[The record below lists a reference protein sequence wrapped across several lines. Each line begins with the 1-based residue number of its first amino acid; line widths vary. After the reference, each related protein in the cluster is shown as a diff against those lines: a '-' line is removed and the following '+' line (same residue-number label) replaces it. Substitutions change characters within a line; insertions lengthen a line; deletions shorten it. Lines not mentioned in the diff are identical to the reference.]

1 MNIRTIAQL
10 AVALAAIAAVSPAVA
25 QNYDTRIY
33 NISVGAEPLEQDI
46 PSFPSGLRVGQE
58 GWVSVN
64 YVITADGQATD
75 PVILDSVGGGGFEKS
90 AREAVLDWRFEP
102 PGEELA
108 NNTTNIRFEIHDGR
122 DKATPNFMRRYRS
135 ILQHLH
141 YEENEDARKSVT
153 STLERGG
160 WNLYESTMLWLMVGR
175 VEGAD
180 GNSAGKLEHY
190 RRALG
195 VSNRNSLD
203 DDELRDLLAKMFTL
217 EMELAQYAAARRTLD
232 QLMLQPGAGE
242 AVAGLREQMSK
253 LDEKLTGDSPIAA
266 EAMLFNPSHT
276 DDGEPIWAYSPVRQS
291 FSFAR
296 LNGNVERFEVR
307 CERNRLEGP
316 VNAGKSWSLPEEA
329 EKCRVIVFGDDGAS
343 FQFVEHNETESAD
356 ATAEVAV
363 ARSDVLD

>member
-1 MNIRTIAQL
+1 MNLRTVTQL
-10 AVALAAIAAVSPAVA
+10 AVALAAFAAVSPAVA

-33 NISVGAEPLEQDI
+33 NVSVGAEPIEQAT
-46 PSFPSGLRVGQE
+46 PSFPSGLRIGQE
-58 GWVSVN
+58 GWVSIN
-64 YVITADGQATD
+64 YVITADGQAID
-75 PVILDSVGGGGFEKS
+75 PVILDSVGGIGFEQS
-90 AREAVLDWRFEP
+90 AREAL
-102 PGEELA
+102 L
-108 NNTTNIRFEIHDGR
+108 EIHDGR

-141 YEENEDARKSVT
+141 YEENADARKSVI

-175 VEGAD
+175 VAGAEGDNA
-180 GNSAGKLEHY
+180 AKLEHY

-203 DDELRDLLAKMFTL
+203 DEDLRDLLAKMFTL
-217 EMELAQYAAARRTLD
+217 EMELSQYAAAKRTLD
-232 QLMLQPGAGE
+232 RLMLQPGAAE
-242 AVAGLREQMSK
+242 SVAGLRELMAK
-253 LDEKLTGDSPIAA
+253 LDAELASDSPIAA
-266 EAMLFNPSHT
+266 EATLFRPCQT
-276 DDGEPIWAYSPVRQS
+276 EDGEPIWAYSPVRQS

-316 VNAGKSWSLPEEA
+316 VKSGKTWSLPEA
-329 EKCRVIVFGDDGAS
+329 AQKCQVIVFGDDGAS
-343 FQFVEHNETESAD
+343 FQFVEHNETESSE
-356 ATAEVAV
+356 ATAEAAV